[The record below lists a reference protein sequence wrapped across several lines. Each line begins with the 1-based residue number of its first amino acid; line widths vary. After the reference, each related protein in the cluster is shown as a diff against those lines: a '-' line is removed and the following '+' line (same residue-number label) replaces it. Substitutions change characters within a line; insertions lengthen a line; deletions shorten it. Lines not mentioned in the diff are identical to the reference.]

1 MAEQL
6 IDDLAELM
14 VDTLR
19 VERLSAETGFGGK
32 TYGAPEN
39 FPCRLKGNHQI
50 IRGTDGEEH
59 LSTVEALMAG
69 VFDLD
74 VEDRFTL
81 VPSAGS
87 FSPASP
93 AAIQVKVVP
102 DENGPHHEKV
112 FF

>member
-19 VERLSAETGFGGK
+19 VERLVTEDGFGAK
-32 TYGAPEN
+32 TYGAPEDL
-39 FPCRLKGNHQI
+39 PCRLKGQHQI
-50 IRGTDGEEH
+50 VRGTDGEEH

-69 VFDLD
+69 VFELD
-74 VEDRFTL
+74 TEDKFTL

-87 FSPASP
+87 FKPASP

>member
-14 VDTLR
+14 VDTLQVR
-19 VERLSAETGFGGK
+19 RLDTESGFGGK
-32 TYGAPEN
+32 TYGDPEN
-39 FPCRLKGNHQI
+39 LPCRLKGNHRMV
-50 IRGTDGEEH
+50 RGVDGEEH

-74 VEDRFTL
+74 TEDKFTL
-81 VPSAGS
+81 VPLSGS
-87 FSPASP
+87 FKPASP
-93 AAIQVKVVP
+93 KAIVVKVVP

>member
-19 VERLSAETGFGGK
+19 VERLSAEDGFGAK
-32 TYGAPEN
+32 TYGAPEDL
-39 FPCRLKGNHQI
+39 PCRLKGNHVI
-50 IRGTDGEEH
+50 VRGFDGEEH

-74 VEDRFTL
+74 AEDKYTL
-81 VPSAGS
+81 LPSAGT
-87 FSPASP
+87 FKPVSPK
-93 AAIQVKVVP
+93 AINIKVVP

>member
-6 IDDLAELM
+6 IADLAELM

-19 VERLSAETGFGGK
+19 VQRLAGEDGFGAK
-32 TYGAPEN
+32 TYGPVQN
-39 FPCRLKGNHQI
+39 LPCRLKGNHQI
-50 IRGTDGEEH
+50 VRGVDGEEH

-69 VFDLD
+69 VFELD

-81 VPSAGS
+81 VPLSGS
-87 FSPASP
+87 FNPASP
-93 AAIQVKVVP
+93 VAIQVKVVP